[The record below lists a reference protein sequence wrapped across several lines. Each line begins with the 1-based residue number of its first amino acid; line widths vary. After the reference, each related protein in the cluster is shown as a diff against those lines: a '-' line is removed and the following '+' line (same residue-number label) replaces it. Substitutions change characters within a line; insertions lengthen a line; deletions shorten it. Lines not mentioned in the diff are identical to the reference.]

1 MRSMKYNT
9 SALMKSVN
17 RWRAIGVL
25 MVAAAA
31 VLVIIAMVPSRSSST
46 APPLGTLIK
55 FTTMYGVDG
64 PFVNSTTIR
73 GVRGDELPWDVGNV
87 DGTLTTDG
95 HLQLNVTGVV
105 FANDPEVP
113 ANIRGT
119 NDEAQF
125 RALVSCLTEGHKGNG
140 HGNGEVKI
148 ATANV
153 TTAGS
158 PATTTGNSTIDAFV
172 SLPNPCVAPIIFVMS
187 GSEDKWFT
195 VTGAGS

>member
-1 MRSMKYNT
+1 M
-9 SALMKSVN
+9 V
-17 RWRAIGVL
+17 
-25 MVAAAA
+25 VAAAA
-31 VLVIIAMVPSRSSST
+31 MVIIAIVPSRSSST
-46 APPLGTLIK
+46 APPPGTLIK

-73 GVRGDELPWDVGNV
+73 GVRGDELPWEVGNV
-87 DGTLTTDG
+87 DGSLTTDG
-95 HLQLNVTGVV
+95 HLQLSVTGVV

-125 RALVSCLTEGHKGNG
+125 RALVSCLTEAKKGNG

-158 PATTTGNSTIDAFV
+158 SATTTGNSTIDAFV